1 MHVSSKGRIGRR
13 WQKLNHIQKGHSSKI
28 LPQKTFQQDMD
39 FVALEMINILV
50 FRAQRG
56 QRSSSAPVR
65 EEKHVFASKNSRHT
79 LLILLKQQGQKQMA
93 FAFPCESQICP
104 ESIQQVL
111 NPILPSPF
119 EQCADEH
126 IFSFLI

>member
-1 MHVSSKGRIGRR
+1 
-13 WQKLNHIQKGHSSKI
+13 
-28 LPQKTFQQDMD
+28 MD

-93 FAFPCESQICP
+93 FAFPLSVKRPKTRHAKAKSARNQ
-104 ESIQQVL
+104 S
-111 NPILPSPF
+111 NKY
-119 EQCADEH
+119 
-126 IFSFLI
+126 